1 MNARSFASASLA
13 ALFALQAT
21 PALASGFD
29 FHGEGS
35 YSHSSTGPAGTSR
48 TTTATDTGS
57 GYNRSTTATNGDAS
71 RTSTGSANQN
81 GNYSHSSSGSDAY
94 GSHNSSTSGNVNS
107 GNYNHSGSGSNPY
120 GSYND
125 SGSGNTHSNT
135 YSGSGTATNAY
146 GQTYHTSTYAN
157 NGYVYHGATVN
168 NPVYYGGSAWGWNAG
183 VVWYPSPIYYGGAF
197 WGAFALGAAT
207 TAVVYGSVIAANN
220 VTLTSYQIQPSSP
233 GAKLLASYKLTQTPC
248 GPPNLVVIFGP
259 NSSVICAFPNA
270 IVAAGNYSVD
280 PTTLSIVSEKPAVGG
295 LAPPPGGVP
304 NYPVGTVLKTLPAG
318 CANTTI
324 AGAAYY
330 VCGNTWFKPQ
340 SGTGGTSYQAVPPP

>member
-1 MNARSFASASLA
+1 
-13 ALFALQAT
+13 
-21 PALASGFD
+21 
-29 FHGEGS
+29 
-35 YSHSSTGPAGTSR
+35 
-48 TTTATDTGS
+48 
-57 GYNRSTTATNGDAS
+57 
-71 RTSTGSANQN
+71 
-81 GNYSHSSSGSDAY
+81 
-94 GSHNSSTSGNVNS
+94 
-107 GNYNHSGSGSNPY
+107 
-120 GSYND
+120 
-125 SGSGNTHSNT
+125 
-135 YSGSGTATNAY
+135 
-146 GQTYHTSTYAN
+146 
-157 NGYVYHGATVN
+157 VYHGATVN